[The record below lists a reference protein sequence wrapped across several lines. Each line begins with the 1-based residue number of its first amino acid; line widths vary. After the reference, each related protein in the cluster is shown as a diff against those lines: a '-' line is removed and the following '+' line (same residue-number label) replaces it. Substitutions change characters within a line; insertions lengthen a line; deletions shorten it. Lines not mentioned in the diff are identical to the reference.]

1 MQENTIQVTDD
12 ILASKN
18 MRFVNHIIDLIAQYA
33 IIYGLAYLFF
43 YIGEFTGYYGLNNFW
58 NGLSKI
64 EDYIVSYLIL
74 LIYYF
79 SMEALTCRTLGKYVT
94 KTIVV
99 LSDGNNPTYLDIL
112 KRSFC
117 RMIPF
122 DALSFLGTIGRGWH
136 DSISN
141 TFVVDIAKFEAK
153 KKSFSELDQIGVA
166 QEI

>member
-1 MQENTIQVTDD
+1 MLDNTIQVTED

-43 YIGEFTGYYGLNNFW
+43 YIGEFTGNYGLNDFW
-58 NGLSKI
+58 NSLSKI

-74 LIYYF
+74 LTYYF
-79 SMEALTCRTLGKYVT
+79 LMEALTYRTLGKYVT
-94 KTIVV
+94 KTMVIMTN
-99 LSDGNNPTYLDIL
+99 GEKPTNQDVF
-112 KRSFC
+112 KRSLC

-122 DALSFLGTIGRGWH
+122 DALSFLGTIGKGWH

-141 TFVVDIAKFEAK
+141 TCVVDIAKFEAK
-153 KKSFSELDQIGVA
+153 KKSNSELDQIGVA

>member
-1 MQENTIQVTDD
+1 MLDNTLLVGEAV
-12 ILASKN
+12 LASKN
-18 MRFVNHIIDLIAQYA
+18 MRFVNHIIDLIVQYA

-43 YIGEFTGYYGLNNFW
+43 YIGEYTGYYGLNDFW

-64 EDYIVSYLIL
+64 EDYIVSYLIM

-79 SMEALTCRTLGKYVT
+79 SMEVFTFRTLGKYVT
-94 KTIVV
+94 KTKVV
-99 LSDGNNPTYLDIL
+99 LANGQDPTYQDIL

-122 DALSFLGTIGRGWH
+122 DALSFLGTIGKGWH

-141 TFVVDIAKFEAK
+141 TFVVDIVKFEAK
-153 KKSFSELDQIGVA
+153 KKSYSELDQIGVS
-166 QEI
+166 QEL